1 MKVNTSMS
9 DKLEKVIGKIVM
21 DLMLEAHEKGISLT
35 FEDIC
40 KMVGIPEHLV
50 EDTDPENT
58 YFTLNQEFIDAVSDK
73 ELREAMIERAFATV
87 H

>member
-1 MKVNTSMS
+1 MS
-9 DKLEKVIGKIVM
+9 DKLEYIIGKIVM
-21 DLMLEAHEKGISLT
+21 DLMLEAHDRGISLS

-50 EDTDPENT
+50 EDTDTEDA
-58 YFTLNQEFIDAVSDK
+58 YFTLNQEFIDAMSDK
-73 ELREAMIERAFATV
+73 ELRDAMIERAISTV